1 MIAKKNP
8 GKGFITE
15 FLVSLIWQDD
25 STLPGFYGIIV
36 PSGRSHM
43 LLAFL
48 YWKNMADFQV
58 TDKTL
63 LTSVDRAADSFLVY
77 DASATALKR
86 TTVNNALDLTS
97 HPVGIDDAQTLT
109 LKTLTAPAISSP
121 VLSGTVTGT
130 YTFGGTPTFPAA
142 VVTLTGSQTLT
153 NKTLT
158 SPAINTPTIN
168 NPTLNTD
175 AISEFTGA
183 AGVTID
189 GVLLKDS
196 KMNGSYITDSTVGN
210 SQLALGV
217 PVQMVSTSYTAVA
230 TGTTTI
236 PLDDTIPQNTEGTE
250 FITQAITPKSSTNIL
265 VIEDVIVCAANANV
279 HLIQALFQDSTAN
292 ALAAS
297 IMYQAVANQLMTI
310 TLRHTMVAGT
320 TSATTFKVRA
330 GASSAATFTI
340 NGSNTARFFGA
351 ITKSSIVITEYK
363 AA

>member
-1 MIAKKNP
+1 
-8 GKGFITE
+8 
-15 FLVSLIWQDD
+15 
-25 STLPGFYGIIV
+25 
-36 PSGRSHM
+36 
-43 LLAFL
+43 
-48 YWKNMADFQV
+48 MADFQV
-58 TDKTL
+58 PDKTL

-77 DASATALKR
+77 DASAAALKR

-109 LKTLTAPAISSP
+109 QKTLTAPAVSSP

-130 YTFGGTPTFPAA
+130 YTLGGTPTFPAA

-168 NPTLNTD
+168 NPNLNTD

-210 SQLALGV
+210 TQLALGV
-217 PVQMVSTSYTAVA
+217 SVQTVSTGYSSVA
-230 TGTTTI
+230 TGATVI
-236 PLDDTIPQNTEGTE
+236 PVDDTIPQNTEGVE
-250 FITQAITPKSSTNIL
+250 FMTQAITPKSATNIL
-265 VIEDVIVCAANANV
+265 VIEVLFMGAPSAADYIT
-279 HLIQALFQDSTAN
+279 LALFQDSTAN
-292 ALAAS
+292 ALSATTQ
-297 IMYQAVANQLMTI
+297 YRNDANAI
-310 TLRHTMVAGT
+310 TVTGLAHTMVAGT
-320 TSATTFKVRA
+320 TNSTTFKIRGGMGGA
-330 GASSAATFTI
+330 GTLTFNGNSAT
-340 NGSNTARFFGA
+340 RRFGA
-351 ITKSSIVITEYK
+351 INKSFIKITEYK